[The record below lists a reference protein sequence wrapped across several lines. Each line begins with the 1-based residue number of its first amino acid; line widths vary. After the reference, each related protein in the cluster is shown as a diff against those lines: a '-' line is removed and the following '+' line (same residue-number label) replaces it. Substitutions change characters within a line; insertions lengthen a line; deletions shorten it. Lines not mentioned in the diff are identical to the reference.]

1 MADSQ
6 YNRNVCKA
14 NYASSKLYLTS
25 FQNEAECEDLI
36 RHFHIAHETLWSPKI
51 FMKLTL
57 RYSHANKTHSHMDVF
72 YTLPRFESEDF
83 WNLEIAF

>member
-14 NYASSKLYLTS
+14 NYASSELYLTS

-57 RYSHANKTHSHMDVF
+57 RTLCITSGYYSHPKRRRKQCLSYFLLGRGAG
-72 YTLPRFESEDF
+72 R
-83 WNLEIAF
+83 